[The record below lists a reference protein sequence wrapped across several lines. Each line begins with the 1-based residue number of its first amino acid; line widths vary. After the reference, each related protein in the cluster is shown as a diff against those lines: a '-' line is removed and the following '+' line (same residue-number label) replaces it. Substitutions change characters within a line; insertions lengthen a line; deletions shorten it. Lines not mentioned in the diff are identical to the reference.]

1 MASVRDGWPQYWA
14 AWGDP
19 RPVWQVRRPGGSG
32 PATSASPSPTPSA
45 TPTSSAIS
53 QSDQHDYAR
62 LRAAGTFLTGPPIN
76 DRVKDRGLNLANEA
90 NRSAHCAR
98 SPFKAKAGK
107 PPAPVTGRCPASSG
121 SYSVLGGEISHAT
134 KKIPHP
140 IRHYGGKPGSGRGG
154 YHGQFRHEPDGHA
167 YGARRPDWIIPA
179 GKSGRLPDSARRVPT
194 RRMRGSAADRPEDCP
209 GAASAVRTFGSKI
222 LPLPQVRPLNVIFQL
237 AVVPS
242 L

>member
-14 AWGDP
+14 AWGEW
-19 RPVWQVRRPGGSG
+19 RPVWQVRRPGGSV

-45 TPTSSAIS
+45 TTPSSAIS

-76 DRVKDRGLNLANEA
+76 DRVRDRGLDLANEA

-107 PPAPVTGRCPASSG
+107 PSASVTGRCPASSG
-121 SYSVLGGEISHAT
+121 SYSVLGREISHAT

-154 YHGQFRHEPDGHA
+154 YHGQLRHEPDGHA

-179 GKSGRLPDSARRVPT
+179 GKSGRLPDPARRVPT
-194 RRMRGSAADRPEDCP
+194 RRMRGSVADRPEDCP
-209 GAASAVRTFGSKI
+209 G
-222 LPLPQVRPLNVIFQL
+222 P
-237 AVVPS
+237 
-242 L
+242 